1 MNISKKARV
10 LSLLLCLLMVFTCL
24 ATACNDDEGEQ
35 PDENQATTAPV
46 QGDKEAT
53 IENWLPVTN
62 YGVNGGVGQI
72 NYLIYETYAKKYM
85 LVQHEDSEDPLRSE
99 AYSRTQ
105 KVEEK
110 FNIYLNVLEQKDC
123 GGTLQSSVM
132 GQGGEYDLIYPAPHE
147 GSFMLEN
154 NLLTDLC
161 SYENI
166 HLDEAWWN
174 QSVDTFKIDDRL
186 YFAASD
192 YSICGQ
198 GLVGLIYNRDLFK
211 QLTLDQQYDINQLV
225 EDKQWTMSLLREIAM
240 KYGTDVNGDDKFTL
254 EDQYGMIYQNYHV
267 DGYYWAMG
275 GTVVTRDENN
285 GYYLSIDVDRVS
297 RMANALYDLIYASEN
312 KVFWMKNV
320 SWADFEESD
329 GWKAYKTGKNL
340 FMSFEF
346 GALFSCLQTV
356 SFDLGYAPLPLL
368 DEEQDDYHALC
379 GAGFFMIPKKSVDAV
394 RNSII
399 LEALCI
405 DSYANFRPTFFKTV
419 LLGRLSNLEEDY
431 AMLERLHE
439 SKTYDLGYT
448 WGRGESGSLLKMVS
462 NDGDTNV
469 ASKIKG
475 RWREMNK
482 CIEFIEEI
490 RSGLYE

>member
-24 ATACNDDEGEQ
+24 ATACGEDTSDDDT
-35 PDENQATTAPV
+35 PSTTAPV
-46 QGDKEAT
+46 QGNKEAT
-53 IENWLPVTN
+53 IENWVPITN
-62 YGVNGGVGQI
+62 YGVAGGVGQI
-72 NYLIYETYAKKYM
+72 NYLIFDTYAHKYM

-110 FNIYLNVLEQKDC
+110 FNIYLNVLEEKNC
-123 GGTLQSSVM
+123 PETLQSSIM
-132 GQGGEYDLIYPAPHE
+132 GQGGEYDLVYPFPQDGAT
-147 GSFMLEN
+147 MMEN
-154 NLLTDLC
+154 HLLTDLC
-161 SYENI
+161 TYEYL

-198 GLVGLIYNRDLFK
+198 GLAGLIYNRDLFK
-211 QLTLDQQYDINQLV
+211 DLQLDQTYDINQLV
-225 EDKQWTMSLLREIAM
+225 ENNQWTMEVLRDIAM
-240 KYGTDVNGDDKFTL
+240 TYGADVDTNDIFDYK
-254 EDQYGMIYQNYHV
+254 DQYGMIYQNYHTN
-267 DGYYWAMG
+267 GYYWAMG
-275 GTVVTRDENN
+275 GTIVTRDENN
-285 GYYLSIDVDRVS
+285 EYYLSIDVDRVS
-297 RMANALYDLIYASEN
+297 KMATALYNLIYSSED
-312 KVFWMKNV
+312 KVLWMENR
-320 SWADFEESD
+320 SWGEFEGSE

-356 SFDLGYAPLPLL
+356 TFDLGYAPLPLL
-368 DEEQDDYHALC
+368 DNNQDDYYSIC
-379 GAGFFMIPKKSVDAV
+379 GSGFFMIPKKSVDAV

-405 DSYANFRPTFFKTV
+405 DSYAYFRPAFFKTV

-439 SKTYDLGYT
+439 SKVYDLGYT
-448 WGRGESGSLLKMVS
+448 WSKGGASSLLNLVAS
-462 NDGDTNV
+462 DGDTQV
-469 ASKIKG
+469 ASMIEAN
-475 RWREMNK
+475 WREMNK
-482 CIEFIEEI
+482 TIEFIEDL